1 MNARS
6 FDQISVGLLKFDI
19 FDKYSIFWRIWGF
32 LSTYLIQV
40 KVGVKEEERDMY
52 HSLNIKCQK
61 MYSSVSPRSKIKIN
75 FKERIVFTMW
85 HLGASPLILTFAPQ
99 QIRPICHD
107 SSINYNLTLG
117 NQGSL
122 SVQLTPKFTFL
133 TQKFFFKVSFSFL
146 FPIYLSKNCQVPIE
160 SF

>member
-1 MNARS
+1 MEDLRV
-6 FDQISVGLLKFDI
+6 FEHLLDTSKGRGEGRR
-19 FDKYSIFWRIWGF
+19 KGHVLF
-32 LSTYLIQV
+32 LEY
-40 KVGVKEEERDMY
+40 KV
-52 HSLNIKCQK
+52 SK